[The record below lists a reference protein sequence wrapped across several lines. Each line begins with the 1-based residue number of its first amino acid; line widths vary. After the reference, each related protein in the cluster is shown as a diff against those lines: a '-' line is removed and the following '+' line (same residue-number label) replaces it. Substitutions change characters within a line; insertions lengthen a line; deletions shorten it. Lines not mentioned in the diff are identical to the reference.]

1 MKFLHTPLRLLDAAQ
16 QDIVLAAIR
25 TKVPVIIDG
34 DRSKP
39 TGKSAL
45 CDYLKSLGAD
55 ACEAWELEEGL
66 KKPDNGGMKN
76 QVSVVIRLNRGLVT
90 LDGLG

>member
-39 TGKSAL
+39 TGKSVL

-55 ACEAWELEEGL
+55 ACEAWELEEGS
-66 KKPDNGGMKN
+66 KKPDNDAAGN
-76 QVSVVIRLNRGLVT
+76 HVSVVIRLNRGVFT
-90 LDGLG
+90 